1 MVSELAA
8 PKSRS
13 TAAAVK
19 VIWTNILHTCLVVLV
34 EDLIPISTITDG
46 G

>member
-8 PKSRS
+8 PKSRR

-19 VIWTNILHTCLVVLV
+19 VIWTNILHVCRVVLV
-34 EDLIPISTITDG
+34 DLILIITITDG